1 MGNNTKIIEKITRR
15 VKKLSDAERE
25 KLLKIIEL
33 IDEDNEWF
41 NFSLSSAMKGLEDDT
56 MPEYSVEDLKEKWQ

>member
-1 MGNNTKIIEKITRR
+1 MGNNSKTIEKITRR
-15 VKKLSDAERE
+15 VKKLSEAERE
-25 KLLKIIEL
+25 KLLKIIEQ

-56 MPEYSVEDLKEKWQ
+56 MPEYSVDDLKEKWQ